1 MTKYAKLINET
12 TIEFPPV
19 NKGSVLNYNTNSEL
33 LIHDGYKEFIE
44 AEKNQTN
51 RMYHIEYTDNTD
63 TIEEVII
70 YDETQEEADARDLAN
85 AKQQKISEND
95 IARDAALIQGV
106 TYKNVLFDSDTD
118 QKVNLLAT
126 VGSMDDEATTIWFGM
141 DNTPL
146 ECGKQDL
153 INIGGLITIL
163 HTFCWTKNYE
173 IKLAINEATT
183 IEEVEAIEI
192 DYTEGD

>member
-1 MTKYAKLINET
+1 MYVKLIDGVPQEAPIN
-12 TIEFPPV
+12 
-19 NKGSVLNYNTNSEL
+19 NGSILNYNTNIDL
-33 LIHDGYKEFIE
+33 LIQDGYKLFIP
-44 AEKNQTN
+44 AEIPVTN
-51 RMYHIEYTDNTD
+51 RMYHFEYIEGEE
-63 TIEEVII
+63 TITETIV
-70 YDETQEEADARDLAN
+70 YDETQEEADARDLAS

-146 ECGKQDL
+146 ECDKQDL
-153 INIGGLITIL
+153 INIGGLITML